1 MRRRSLHPL
10 RAVPL
15 VALLVTGSLLA
26 ACSDDSGSKQT
37 KSRSTTST
45 AAATPSSAAP
55 TTAATTA
62 ANDPAAC
69 IRGTFRFT
77 RMDYDGP
84 VRTQFGPTMIVGG
97 IGGRRIEL
105 KPDNTFHFSDDGSD
119 KVQFSLL
126 GQPGTPP
133 TNGTAVLKAQSDG
146 TFVPTAQTANFNI
159 TALSGTLVLT
169 LQSGQM
175 INVPLPPDGAGVKE
189 TFGLNG
195 DATYMCQGNRATF
208 RFPALTIALER
219 V

>member
-1 MRRRSLHPL
+1 MRRLPRRPL
-10 RAVPL
+10 RTVPL
-15 VALLVTGSLLA
+15 VALLVTGVLLV

-37 KSRSTTST
+37 KSRPTTST
-45 AAATPSSAAP
+45 AAAPSSSA
-55 TTAATTA
+55 AATTA
-62 ANDPAAC
+62 ANDPVAC

-84 VRTQFGPTMIVGG
+84 VRTQFGPTTIAGG

-126 GQPGTPP
+126 GQPGTQP

-169 LQSGQM
+169 LQTGQM
-175 INVPLPPDGAGVKE
+175 INIPLPPDGTGVKE

-195 DATYMCQGNRATF
+195 DANYTCQGNTATF
-208 RFPALTIALER
+208 RFPALTIVVER
-219 V
+219 A

>member
-1 MRRRSLHPL
+1 MRRLSLRTAIL
-10 RAVPL
+10 I
-15 VALLVTGSLLA
+15 LLLTGALLA

-37 KSRSTTST
+37 TSRSTSST
-45 AAATPSSAAP
+45 ASSTTSAA
-55 TTAATTA
+55 AGKAWG
-62 ANDPAAC
+62 NDPAAC

-84 VRTQFGPTMIVGG
+84 VQTQFGPTTIAGG
-97 IGGRRIEL
+97 IGGRRIDL
-105 KPDNTFHFSDDGSD
+105 KANNTFHFTDDGSD
-119 KVQFSLL
+119 KVHFSLL

-159 TALSGTLVLT
+159 SALSGTLVLT
-169 LQSGQM
+169 LQNGQM
-175 INVPLPPDGAGVKE
+175 INIPLPPDGSGVKQ

-195 DATYMCQGNRATF
+195 DATYTCQGKTATF

>member
-1 MRRRSLHPL
+1 MRRLPL
-10 RAVPL
+10 RTVPL
-15 VALLVTGSLLA
+15 VALLLTGALIA
-26 ACSDDSGSKQT
+26 ACSDNSGSKQT

-45 AAATPSSAAP
+45 AVTPNSA
-55 TTAATTA
+55 AATTA

-77 RMDYDGP
+77 RMDYDRP
-84 VRTQFGPTMIVGG
+84 VQTQFGPTTITGG

-105 KPDNTFHFSDDGSD
+105 KPDNTFHFTDDGSD
-119 KVQFSLL
+119 RVQFSLL
-126 GQPGTPP
+126 GKPGTPP

-159 TALSGTLVLT
+159 TALSGSLVLT
-169 LQSGQM
+169 LQNGQM
-175 INVPLPPDGAGVKE
+175 INIPLPPNGAGVKE

-195 DATYMCQGNRATF
+195 DAMYTCQGNSATF
-208 RFPALTIALER
+208 RFPALTIVVER

>member
-1 MRRRSLHPL
+1 MHLVRRSTPFI
-10 RAVPL
+10 
-15 VALLVTGSLLA
+15 ALLVAAALLA
-26 ACSDDSGSKQT
+26 GCSGNDSKKTNQ
-37 KSRSTTST
+37 KSTTST
-45 AAATPSSAAP
+45 VVPTSAAP
-55 TTAATTA
+55 ITA
-62 ANDPAAC
+62 ANDPASC
-69 IRGTFRFT
+69 IRGNFRFT
-77 RMDYDGP
+77 RMEYAGP
-84 VRTQFGPTMIVGG
+84 VQTQFGPTTIMGG

-105 KPDNTFHFSDDGSD
+105 KTDNTFHFTDDGSD

-126 GQPGTPP
+126 GQGGNPP

-169 LQSGQM
+169 LQNGQM
-175 INVPLPPDGAGVKE
+175 IDIPLPPDGTGVKE

-195 DATYMCQGNRATF
+195 DANYTCQGNTVTF

>member
-1 MRRRSLHPL
+1 MRRLRRLTPL
-10 RAVPL
+10 I
-15 VALLVTGSLLA
+15 ALLVTAVLLA
-26 ACSDDSGSKQT
+26 ACSSDSASK
-37 KSRSTTST
+37 KAKPKSTTST
-45 AAATPSSAAP
+45 TTPTSAAAT
-55 TTAATTA
+55 TT
-62 ANDPAAC
+62 ANDPASC
-69 IRGTFRFT
+69 IRGSFRFT

-84 VRTQFGPTMIVGG
+84 VQTQFGPTRITGG

-105 KPDNTFHFSDDGSD
+105 KSDNTFHFTDDGSD

-126 GQPGTPP
+126 GNPP

-146 TFVPTAQTANFNI
+146 SFVPAAQTANFNI

-169 LQSGQM
+169 LQNGSM
-175 INVPLPPDGAGVKE
+175 INIPLPPDGRGVKE

-195 DATYMCQGNRATF
+195 DANFTCQGNTVTF

>member
-1 MRRRSLHPL
+1 MRLLRRFTPL
-10 RAVPL
+10 I
-15 VALLVTGSLLA
+15 ALLVTAVLLA
-26 ACSDDSGSKQT
+26 ACSSDSGSK
-37 KSRSTTST
+37 KAKPRSTPSTTTGTS
-45 AAATPSSAAP
+45 AAAT
-55 TTAATTA
+55 TT
-62 ANDPAAC
+62 ANDPASC
-69 IRGTFRFT
+69 IRGNFRFT

-84 VRTQFGPTMIVGG
+84 VQTQFGPTTITGG

-105 KPDNTFHFSDDGSD
+105 KRDNTFHFTDDGSD

-126 GQPGTPP
+126 GNPP

-169 LQSGQM
+169 LQNGPI
-175 INVPLPPDGAGVKE
+175 INIPLPPDGSGVKE

-195 DATYMCQGNRATF
+195 DANYTCQGNTVTY

>member
-1 MRRRSLHPL
+1 MHLVRRSTPL
-10 RAVPL
+10 I
-15 VALLVTGSLLA
+15 ALLVTGALLA
-26 ACSDDSGSKQT
+26 ACSSDSDSKKAKP
-37 KSRSTTST
+37 KSTAST
-45 AAATPSSAAP
+45 AAPSSAAG
-55 TTAATTA
+55 TTA
-62 ANDPAAC
+62 ANDPASC
-69 IRGTFRFT
+69 IRGNFRFT

-84 VRTQFGPTMIVGG
+84 VRTQFGPTMIMGG

-105 KPDNTFHFSDDGSD
+105 KPDNTFHFTDDGSD

-126 GQPGTPP
+126 GNPP

-169 LQSGQM
+169 LENGQM
-175 INVPLPPDGAGVKE
+175 IDIPLPPDGAGVKE
-189 TFGLNG
+189 TFGING
-195 DATYMCQGNRATF
+195 DATYTCQGNTVTF

>member
-1 MRRRSLHPL
+1 MRRLVRAWPL
-10 RAVPL
+10 IALLTAAAL
-15 VALLVTGSLLA
+15 VA
-26 ACSDDSGSKQT
+26 CSSGSESK
-37 KSRSTTST
+37 KSKPKSST
-45 AAATPSSAAP
+45 AATTTTAASAAP
-55 TTAATTA
+55 TTAGK
-62 ANDPAAC
+62 DPASC

-84 VRTQFGPTMIVGG
+84 VNTQFGPTMIVGG
-97 IGGRRIEL
+97 VGGRRIEL
-105 KPDNTFHFSDDGSD
+105 KPDNTFHFTDDGSD

-126 GQPGTPP
+126 GNPP

-146 TFVPTAQTANFNI
+146 SFVPTAQTANFNI

-169 LQSGQM
+169 LQSGSM

-195 DATYMCQGNRATF
+195 DATYMCQGKTVTF
-208 RFPALTIALER
+208 RFPTLTIALER

>member
-1 MRRRSLHPL
+1 MRLFRRLAPL
-10 RAVPL
+10 I
-15 VALLVTGSLLA
+15 ALLVTAVLFA
-26 ACSDDSGSKQT
+26 ACSSDSGSKQT
-37 KSRSTTST
+37 KPKPTTST
-45 AAATPSSAAP
+45 TTTTTTTTPISAAAT
-55 TTAATTA
+55 TT
-62 ANDPAAC
+62 ANDPASC
-69 IRGTFRFT
+69 IRGNFRFT

-84 VRTQFGPTMIVGG
+84 VQTQFGPTTITGG

-105 KPDNTFHFSDDGSD
+105 KRDNTFHFTDDGSD

-126 GQPGTPP
+126 GNPP

-169 LQSGQM
+169 LQNGSM
-175 INVPLPPDGAGVKE
+175 INVPLPPDGTGVKE

-195 DATYMCQGNRATF
+195 DANYTCQGDTVTF

>member
-1 MRRRSLHPL
+1 MRRSSLRTAPL
-10 RAVPL
+10 I
-15 VALLVTGSLLA
+15 ALLLAGALLA
-26 ACSDDSGSKQT
+26 ACSDDSDSKQT
-37 KSRSTTST
+37 KSKSTTST
-45 AAATPSSAAP
+45 AATPSSA
-55 TTAATTA
+55 AATTA

-84 VRTQFGPTMIVGG
+84 VQTQFGPTTIVGG

-105 KPDNTFHFSDDGSD
+105 KPDNTFHFTDDGSD

-126 GQPGTPP
+126 GQNGAPP

-159 TALSGTLVLT
+159 TSLSGTLVLT
-169 LQSGQM
+169 LQNGQM
-175 INVPLPPDGAGVKE
+175 INIPLPPDGRGVKE

-195 DATYMCQGNRATF
+195 DAMYTCQGNTATF
-208 RFPALTIALER
+208 RFPALTIAVEK